1 MVEILLATDGSPQA
15 KKAQRAA
22 FRIAKSY
29 NIRMAALFVVNIM
42 NAHSDSERAR
52 SIKQGEKILDE
63 VEAEGRELGIEVRKI
78 LEIGRI
84 GNTILKVAKDLRVH
98 TIVLGSNGR
107 NVLRFPGLRFLV
119 GSVTDRV
126 VRNAECTVLV
136 AR

>member
-1 MVEILLATDGSPQA
+1 MEILLATDGSPQA
-15 KKAQRAA
+15 KKAERAA
-22 FRIAKSY
+22 IGIAKSY
-29 NIRMAALFVVNIM
+29 NIRIAALFVVNIM
-42 NAHSDSERAR
+42 SAHSASERAR
-52 SIKQGEKILDE
+52 SVKQGEKILDE
-63 VEAEGRELGIEVRKI
+63 VAAEGRKLGIEVQKV

-98 TIVLGSNGR
+98 TIILGCEGR
-107 NVLRFPGLRFLV
+107 NGLRFLV

>member
-1 MVEILLATDGSPQA
+1 MEILLATDGSPQA

-22 FRIAKSY
+22 FGIAKSF

-42 NAHSDSERAR
+42 SAHSDSERER
-52 SIKQGEKILDE
+52 SIKRGEKILDE
-63 VEAEGRELGIEVRKI
+63 VASEGRKLGIEVQKV

-84 GNTILKVAKDLRVH
+84 GNTILKVAKELSVH
-98 TIVLGSNGR
+98 TIVLGSDGR
-107 NVLRFPGLRFLV
+107 NGLKFLV

-126 VRNAECTVLV
+126 VRNAECTVLI

>member
-1 MVEILLATDGSPQA
+1 MVKVEILLVTDGSPRS
-15 KKAQRAA
+15 KKAERAA

-29 NIRMAALFVVNIM
+29 NIRMVVLFVVNIM
-42 NAHSDSERAR
+42 SAHSASERKR
-52 SIKQGEKILDE
+52 SVKQGEKILDE
-63 VEAEGRELGIEVRKI
+63 VAAEGRKLGIEVQKV

-84 GNTILKVAKDLRVH
+84 GNTILKVAKDLGVH
-98 TIVLGSNGR
+98 TIVLGHEGR
-107 NVLRFPGLRFLV
+107 NGLRFLI

>member
-1 MVEILLATDGSPQA
+1 MVTVEILLATDGSPQA
-15 KKAQRAA
+15 KKAERAA
-22 FRIAKSY
+22 FGIAKSY
-29 NIRMAALFVVNIM
+29 NILHMAALFVVNIM
-42 NAHSDSERAR
+42 SAHSASERER

-63 VEAEGRELGIEVRKI
+63 VAAEGKKLGIEVQKV
-78 LEIGRI
+78 LEIGRT

-107 NVLRFPGLRFLV
+107 NALRFLV